1 MYSDG
6 EITIGFDYYHAHFDN
21 FDFQTEEQN
30 FADAVEFIKSII
42 DEEVCFVAV
51 FSGSSFCGSMSA
63 SSKESPDLS
72 GWNWLDKSC
81 QDVYVRS
88 WRGTFNRK

>member
-1 MYSDG
+1 VYSDG